1 MIGRR
6 IVCFATQ
13 GTGHHEETRILEL
26 LADFDPTVLPFDR
39 SAKPATGRA
48 LLRELR
54 RLRPDLVVMEGTG
67 LAGGLAVMAAR
78 LADGTPYLV
87 SSGDAVGPYV
97 GMSRPELGP
106 PAQAYE
112 RVLFQA
118 QRRLHRMVA
127 ISRGPRAHSRS
138 ATRNDR
144 GELGRLRR
152 PGSSSSREDAADRLG
167 IAGDAL
173 VFGIVGSLVWNPRVG
188 YCYGHELVRALART
202 DRQDIHVL
210 LVGDGS
216 GRRRDRARCRRRP
229 REARAPCRPRQ
240 SGRRFGLSQR
250 NGRGEPAS
258 ERRQGWLVSL
268 HDEAERVPRRRAAG
282 RDRADPARLRPRRR
296 MGVAPAGEGAVGS
309 GIRRRVG
316 GADDGVTPAEVDDR
330 SALVPREAPLFS
342 KERQR
347 RQVAAFVRDILAGSV
362 ALDAWSGLRAD
373 VSQPE
378 RDRRRRGTSLRLADG

>member
-1 MIGRR
+1 VIRKR

-26 LADFDPTVLPFDR
+26 LADFEPTVLPFDR

-48 LLRELR
+48 LFRELR

-97 GMSRPELGP
+97 GMSRPEFAV
-106 PAQAYE
+106 PAHAYE
-112 RVLFQA
+112 RLLLGLSA
-118 QRRLHRMVA
+118 GCIAWSPYLAGRALTLGA
-127 ISRGPRAHSRS
+127 PRAMTAASWADS
-138 ATRNDR
+138 
-144 GELGRLRR
+144 G
-152 PGSSSSREDAADRLG
+152 PGSSTTREHVRGQLG

-173 VFGIVGSLVWNPRVG
+173 VFGIAGSLVWNPRVG

-216 GRRRDRARCRRRP
+216 GRPEIERLAHDDL
-229 REARAPCRPRQ
+229 
-240 SGRRFGLSQR
+240 GRRVHLVGRVKRADVGEYLCGMDVASLPQSVDKVGSFRYTTKLS
-250 NGRGEPAS
+250 EY
-258 ERRQGWLVSL
+258 L
-268 HDEAERVPRRRAAG
+268 AAG
-282 RDRADPARLRPRRR
+282 LPVVTGQIPLAYDL
-296 MGVAPAGEGAVGS
+296 
-309 GIRRRVG
+309 
-316 GADDGVTPAEVDDR
+316 DDGWVWRLPGTAPWDPPYVDALAALMSSISRAEVSER

-347 RQVAAFVRDILAGSV
+347 RQVAGFVSDILAGST
-362 ALDAWSGLRAD
+362 AN
-373 VSQPE
+373 
-378 RDRRRRGTSLRLADG
+378 RRRP